1 MGHPA
6 GAMPARL
13 LSSIAACALGA
24 LALGACG
31 EASDGAG
38 DVAPASIRAAAP
50 APPAIDRDA
59 PAALRANAA
68 DANTL
73 AGSGTKDL
81 DARLARLQGHP
92 VVVNQWASWCGPCR
106 AEFPYLA
113 RAVARH
119 GARVAFLGIDA
130 LDSRDNAT
138 QFIGER
144 PPGFASIFDPDGDA
158 TRSLGGGRGAPTT
171 FFLAADGRTVHT
183 KIGGYAS
190 AGALEADIRRY
201 ALGA

>member
-6 GAMPARL
+6 GVMQRPL
-13 LSSIAACALGA
+13 LPLAAACACAA

-31 EASDGAG
+31 DGSGGA
-38 DVAPASIRAAAP
+38 DLPPSSVKA
-50 APPAIDRDA
+50 APPAPRLAPGA
-59 PAALRANAA
+59 PAALRTNAA
-68 DANTL
+68 DANRL
-73 AGSGTKDL
+73 VGTGTGALK
-81 DARLARLQGHP
+81 ARLAKLAGHP

-119 GARVAFLGIDA
+119 GAQVAFLGIDA
-130 LDSRDNAT
+130 LDSAGAAE
-138 QFIGER
+138 QFISER

-171 FFLAADGRTVHT
+171 FFIGADGRTLHT
-183 KIGGYAS
+183 KLGGYPS
-190 AGALEADIRRY
+190 AAALEADIRRY
-201 ALGA
+201 ALARS